1 MIRKTAS
8 AGKVRAAAAVDA
20 EADEAADTSPAQ
32 KGRLTDLAYEQIEE
46 AIITLRLAP
55 GTSVSELQLS
65 EMTGIGRTPI
75 REAIQRL
82 AREHLVVVL
91 PQRGLLVP
99 QIDVAKQLKLL
110 ETRREVERLICRSAA
125 RRAST
130 EERAQF
136 KRLAEEFTRA
146 SRTGDD
152 VSFIRADREF
162 NELSLAAAR
171 NEFAEG
177 AMRLMHGLSRRFW
190 YFHYKQAADLPQM
203 AKLHAAVAAAIFKA
217 DVEGAGKALDALL
230 DNIEDFTRATVLGD
244 LR

>member
-1 MIRKTAS
+1 MIAGGAESAKVATDCPNDSYTIGISSLDWVAMIRKTAS
-8 AGKVRAAAAVDA
+8 ASKVRAVQAV
-20 EADEAADTSPAQ
+20 EAVEVDEAADTSPAQ

-110 ETRREVERLICRSAA
+110 ET
-125 RRAST
+125 
-130 EERAQF
+130 
-136 KRLAEEFTRA
+136 
-146 SRTGDD
+146 
-152 VSFIRADREF
+152 
-162 NELSLAAAR
+162 
-171 NEFAEG
+171 
-177 AMRLMHGLSRRFW
+177 
-190 YFHYKQAADLPQM
+190 
-203 AKLHAAVAAAIFKA
+203 
-217 DVEGAGKALDALL
+217 
-230 DNIEDFTRATVLGD
+230 
-244 LR
+244 